1 MRQHGCGLRF
11 GVVQQDNSLSGPVEP
26 IDQHLQFLL
35 RRHGFPITRPQI
47 GTEHGDAAR
56 LQQLKRGRCGFETG
70 KPEEW
75 RGRCAA
81 RDTVERHLNRG
92 NTVVDFLCCLVWR
105 DPHQAAVQPGMMP
118 DGVALGRDPSH
129 QAWMLGSRLADQE
142 ERRAHAF
149 MGQRRQ
155 HPLRGRRPRA
165 VIECQY
171 HLVIP
176 ERQRLRKALK
186 PNPRGGGGIDA
197 KNPRGTE
204 RSLAWTVRRLRRHRP
219 CDQGNKGSSRPLH
232 ELPGADFDFSA
243 LNEVDDSVRDEI
255 LEELEPETVAE
266 GVRELES
273 DDAVKLLAGL
283 DEEDQEEIL
292 EKLPPLERDALE
304 RSLLYPENS
313 AGRRMQTE
321 FIAVPPDWTVGQAI
335 DYMRDT
341 PELPD
346 RFYEIYAVDSAQHWQ
361 GAISLDALLRAHRP
375 VPLADLIDEDRRRV
389 SVMDDQGEVA
399 RLFGKY
405 NLVAAPV
412 VDTTNR
418 LVGVITIDDVVD
430 VIEEEADEDLKAL
443 GGVTSD
449 EELSD
454 NVWTIAKGRFNWLLV
469 NLATAFL
476 ASSVL
481 GLFEGQLE
489 KMVALAVLAP
499 IVASQG
505 GNAATQTMTVA
516 VRALATR
523 ELGSNN
529 AFRVV
534 MREGLVGL
542 VNGLAFA
549 VITGIAAVAWFKIPA
564 LGVVIGLVMVC
575 NLVAGAL
582 GGILIPMVLERVR
595 ADPAVASGTFVT
607 TITDVVGF
615 FSFLGIAT
623 LWFGLK

>member
-1 MRQHGCGLRF
+1 MADDVDVAQPAAHESVLDRLPMRDEDG
-11 GVVQQDNSLSGPVEP
+11 D
-26 IDQHLQFLL
+26 I
-35 RRHGFPITRPQI
+35 RPQFVEEI
-47 GTEHGDAAR
+47 SRAVQAADAPFLREIVAELHEADLGDLIEA
-56 LQQLKRGRCGFETG
+56 LD
-70 KPEEW
+70 PEE
-75 RGRCAA
+75 
-81 RDTVERHLNRG
+81 
-92 NTVVDFLCCLVWR
+92 
-105 DPHQAAVQPGMMP
+105 
-118 DGVALGRDPSH
+118 
-129 QAWMLGSRLADQE
+129 
-142 ERRAHAF
+142 
-149 MGQRRQ
+149 
-155 HPLRGRRPRA
+155 RPR
-165 VIECQY
+165 
-171 HLVIP
+171 LV
-176 ERQRLRKALK
+176 
-186 PNPRGGGGIDA
+186 
-197 KNPRGTE
+197 
-204 RSLAWTVRRLRRHRP
+204 
-219 CDQGNKGSSRPLH
+219 
-232 ELPGADFDFSA
+232 ELTGADFDFAA
-243 LNEVDDSVRDEI
+243 LNEVDDTVREEI
-255 LEELEPETVAE
+255 LEELEPEMVAE

-273 DDAVKLLAGL
+273 DDAVELLEDL
-283 DEEDQEEIL
+283 DEKDQEEIL
-292 EKLPPLERDALE
+292 EKLPPSERVALE
-304 RSLLYPENS
+304 RRLLYPENS

-321 FIAVPPDWTVGQAI
+321 FIAVPPEWTVGQAI

-341 PELPD
+341 PDLPE
-346 RFYEIYAVDSAQHWQ
+346 RFYEIYAVDNAQHWQ
-361 GAISLDALLRAHRP
+361 GAVSLDALLRARRP

-389 SVMDDQGEVA
+389 SVMDDQEEVA
-399 RLFGKY
+399 RRFGKY

-412 VDTTNR
+412 VDTANR

-454 NVWTIAKGRFNWLLV
+454 SVWTIAKGRFNWLLV

-549 VITGIAAVAWFKIPA
+549 IITGVAAVAWFKIPG
-564 LGVVIGLVMVC
+564 LGIVIGMAMLC

-607 TITDVVGF
+607 TVTDVVGF

>member
-1 MRQHGCGLRF
+1 MAEDVDAAQSADLAALDRFPMREPDGEVSREF
-11 GVVQQDNSLSGPVEP
+11 VEQIARAIAAADTP
-26 IDQHLQFLL
+26 LL
-35 RRHGFPITRPQI
+35 REI
-47 GTEHGDAAR
+47 
-56 LQQLKRGRCGFETG
+56 
-70 KPEEW
+70 
-75 RGRCAA
+75 
-81 RDTVERHLNRG
+81 
-92 NTVVDFLCCLVWR
+92 
-105 DPHQAAVQPGMMP
+105 
-118 DGVALGRDPSH
+118 VA
-129 QAWMLGSRLADQE
+129 E
-142 ERRAHAF
+142 
-149 MGQRRQ
+149 
-155 HPLRGRRPRA
+155 
-165 VIECQY
+165 
-171 HLVIP
+171 
-176 ERQRLRKALK
+176 
-186 PNPRGGGGIDA
+186 
-197 KNPRGTE
+197 
-204 RSLAWTVRRLRRHRP
+204 
-219 CDQGNKGSSRPLH
+219 LH
-232 ELPGADFDFSA
+232 EADLGDLIEALEPDDRVKLVEMTGADFDFSA
-243 LNEVDDSVRDEI
+243 LNEVDDTVREEI

-273 DDAVKLLAGL
+273 DDAVELLEGL

-292 EKLPPLERDALE
+292 EKLPASERDALE
-304 RSLLYPENS
+304 RSLEYPENS

-335 DYMRDT
+335 DYMRETAD
-341 PELPD
+341 LPQ
-346 RFYEIYAVDSAQHWQ
+346 RFYEIYAVDGAQHWQ
-361 GAISLDALLRAHRP
+361 GAVSLDVLLRARRP
-375 VPLADLIDEDRRRV
+375 VPLAELIDEDRRRI
-389 SVMDDQGEVA
+389 SVMDDQEEVA

-412 VDTTNR
+412 VDTANR

-454 NVWTIAKGRFNWLLV
+454 NVWTIARGRFNWLLV

-489 KMVALAVLAP
+489 QMVALAVLAP

-534 MREGLVGL
+534 LREGLVGL

-549 VITGIAAVAWFKIPA
+549 VITGIAAFAWFKIPA
-564 LGVVIGLVMVC
+564 LGVVIGLAMVC

>member
-1 MRQHGCGLRF
+1 MAEDADTAQPDNALASDRLPMRDEDGEIRHQFVEQITDAIHQADVPLLRATVAELHEADL
-11 GVVQQDNSLSGPVEP
+11 GDLIAALEPDDRVKLVELSGS
-26 IDQHLQFLL
+26 
-35 RRHGFPITRPQI
+35 
-47 GTEHGDAAR
+47 
-56 LQQLKRGRCGFETG
+56 
-70 KPEEW
+70 
-75 RGRCAA
+75 
-81 RDTVERHLNRG
+81 
-92 NTVVDFLCCLVWR
+92 DF
-105 DPHQAAVQPGMMP
+105 H
-118 DGVALGRDPSH
+118 
-129 QAWMLGSRLADQE
+129 
-142 ERRAHAF
+142 
-149 MGQRRQ
+149 
-155 HPLRGRRPRA
+155 
-165 VIECQY
+165 
-171 HLVIP
+171 
-176 ERQRLRKALK
+176 
-186 PNPRGGGGIDA
+186 
-197 KNPRGTE
+197 
-204 RSLAWTVRRLRRHRP
+204 
-219 CDQGNKGSSRPLH
+219 
-232 ELPGADFDFSA
+232 FSA
-243 LNEVDDSVRDEI
+243 LNEVDDSVREEI

-273 DDAVKLLAGL
+273 DDAVELLEGL
-283 DEEDQEEIL
+283 DEADQEEIL
-292 EKLPPLERDALE
+292 EKLPLSERNALE

-335 DYMRDT
+335 DYLRDT
-341 PELPD
+341 ADLPD
-346 RFYEIYAVDSAQHWQ
+346 RFYEIYAVDHAQHWQ
-361 GAISLDALLRAHRP
+361 GAVSLDALLRARRP
-375 VPLADLIDEDRRRV
+375 VPLAELIDENRRRV
-389 SVMDDQGEVA
+389 SVLDDQEEVA

-412 VDTTNR
+412 VDTADR

-523 ELGSNN
+523 ELGPNN

-549 VITGIAAVAWFKIPA
+549 IITGIAAVAWFRIPG
-564 LGVVIGLVMVC
+564 LGVVIGLAIVC

-623 LWFGLK
+623 LWFGLS

>member
-1 MRQHGCGLRF
+1 MAEHLDLAPPADDVPVLDRFPMRNEEGEIRPEF
-11 GVVQQDNSLSGPVEP
+11 IEE
-26 IDQHLQFLL
+26 
-35 RRHGFPITRPQI
+35 ITRCIEVQDAPFLR
-47 GTEHGDAAR
+47 EVVAELHEADLGDLIA
-56 LQQLKRGRCGFETG
+56 
-70 KPEEW
+70 
-75 RGRCAA
+75 
-81 RDTVERHLNRG
+81 
-92 NTVVDFLCCLVWR
+92 
-105 DPHQAAVQPGMMP
+105 
-118 DGVALGRDPSH
+118 ALGPEDRV
-129 QAWMLGSRLADQE
+129 RLVE
-142 ERRAHAF
+142 
-149 MGQRRQ
+149 
-155 HPLRGRRPRA
+155 LT
-165 VIECQY
+165 
-171 HLVIP
+171 
-176 ERQRLRKALK
+176 
-186 PNPRGGGGIDA
+186 
-197 KNPRGTE
+197 GT
-204 RSLAWTVRRLRRHRP
+204 
-219 CDQGNKGSSRPLH
+219 
-232 ELPGADFDFSA
+232 DFDFSA
-243 LNEVDDSVRDEI
+243 LNEVDTTVREEI

-273 DDAVKLLAGL
+273 DDAVELLEAL

-292 EKLPPLERDALE
+292 EKLPRQERDAIE
-304 RSLLYPENS
+304 RSLEYPENS

-321 FIAVPPDWTVGQAI
+321 FITVGLDWTVGQAI
-335 DYMRDT
+335 DYMRET
-341 PELPD
+341 PDLPG
-346 RFYEIYAVDSAQHWQ
+346 RFYEIYVVDAQKRWQ
-361 GAISLDALLRAHRP
+361 GAIPLDVLLRARRP
-375 VPLADLIDEDRRRV
+375 VPLTDLIEEDRRRV
-389 SVMDDQGEVA
+389 SVEDPQEEVA
-399 RLFGKY
+399 RMFGKY

-412 VDTTNR
+412 VDAEDR

-430 VIEEEADEDLKAL
+430 VIEEEADEEIKAL
-443 GGVTSD
+443 GGVKGD

-454 NVWTIAKGRFNWLLV
+454 DFWTIAKGRFNWLLI

-489 KMVALAVLAP
+489 QMVALAVLAP

-549 VITGIAAVAWFKIPA
+549 VITGIAAVAWFKIPG
-564 LGVVIGLVMVC
+564 LGIVIGLAIIC
-575 NLVAGAL
+575 NLFAGAL